1 MNKLRI
7 AVLIGVWAA
16 SLWPAESD
24 LTKRGRELY
33 EKRCGG
39 CHMLDGTKVGPPLR
53 SIFGRRAGA
62 DLSFPYSDGLKKAG
76 LVWDEATL
84 DRWLTDPEAVVSDN
98 DMGFRLSRAEE
109 RSAVIAYLRQLPAKK
124 GQR

>member
-7 AVLIGVWAA
+7 AVLIGISAA
-16 SLWPAESD
+16 SLWPAEGD
-24 LTKRGRELY
+24 LTNRGRELY

-39 CHMLDGTKVGPPLR
+39 CHALDNAKVGPPLR
-53 SIFGRRAGA
+53 SIFGRRAAA
-62 DLSFPYSDGLKKAG
+62 DPSFPYSDGLKKAL
-76 LVWDEATL
+76 LVWDEANL
-84 DRWLTDPEAVVSDN
+84 DRWLADPEAVASDN

-109 RSAVIAYLRQLPAKK
+109 RSAIIAYLKQLPAKQ